1 MGKVQILLDLMLILT
16 DGIALIDLRDLLKD
30 FLIGARNKKSAQ
42 RIHSEQKWV
51 DRVGMGY
58 IKPYLKRW
66 HREYAFFRW
75 IYLTDLFTLLPQY
88 AALLTVQLLT
98 EEKNNTLIYVLL
110 SVKFL
115 LCLFLRLQQ
124 DSTRRTKFRY

>member
-42 RIHSEQKWV
+42 RIHSEQNWV